1 VQMKKGG
8 DFAALVGLQSAL
20 TVLLQRSPEGV
31 HVMIGQQRWVEK
43 AAVGAVG
50 FFIPILCLT
59 LYISNTLTEG
69 YRPPLKS
76 RAGH

>member
-1 VQMKKGG
+1 MAQVYNRCN
-8 DFAALVGLQSAL
+8 GLRL
-20 TVLLQRSPEGV
+20 F
-31 HVMIGQQRWVEK
+31 K
-43 AAVGAVG
+43 APL
-50 FFIPILCLT
+50 ILT